1 MTKRELY
8 DIINEEIQNVKLD
21 RITEEITNEDE
32 KLIRELI
39 RQEVSAIFFDLFKKR
54 KMWGA

>member
-8 DIINEEIQNVKLD
+8 DIINEEIVNVKKGK
-21 RITEEITNEDE
+21 INEEITNEDE

-39 RQEVSAIFFDLFKKR
+39 RQEV
-54 KMWGA
+54 WVQ